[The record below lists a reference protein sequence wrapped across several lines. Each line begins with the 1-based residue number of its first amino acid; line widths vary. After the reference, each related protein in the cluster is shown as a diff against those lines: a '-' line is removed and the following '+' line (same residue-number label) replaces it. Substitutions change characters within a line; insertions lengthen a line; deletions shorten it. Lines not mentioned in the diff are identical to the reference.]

1 MVGFCTF
8 IFMLFV
14 RALWLSKVPARC
26 LPHICARPARPL
38 CLDLVTKMLC
48 QANETVP
55 KKATLGCKDEA
66 TMAACSQLGTLKSGV
81 LLRARKALVAAQA
94 EDTHHFTAPAPVL
107 DSLLPLLH
115 ALGAVADVSDS
126 HKTGATTE
134 TVAVA
139 LTGSLDQVL
148 ACVDEAREAR
158 AAAFNDELS
167 SELKTL
173 GLPELT
179 QSLLS
184 ISPEEDDG
192 KCAFLS
198 ASQLYRTGTGTQA
211 KNGRASDE
219 TTQAT
224 KKHGRRS

>member
-1 MVGFCTF
+1 MITEIVRHFLLPNFTGADPA
-8 IFMLFV
+8 LF
-14 RALWLSKVPARC
+14 ALTRTMDS
-26 LPHICARPARPL
+26 
-38 CLDLVTKMLC
+38 VTL
-48 QANETVP
+48 NEAAP
-55 KKATLGCKDEA
+55 KKKATLGCKDEA

-94 EDTHHFTAPAPVL
+94 EDSQRFTAPAPVL
-107 DSLLPLLH
+107 ESLLPLLH
-115 ALGAVADVSDS
+115 ALGAVADDDDS
-126 HKTGATTE
+126 HKTGASTE
-134 TVAVA
+134 TVA

-184 ISPEEDDG
+184 ISPAEDDG

-198 ASQLYRTGTGTQA
+198 ASQLYRTGTGTPQA
-211 KNGRASDE
+211 KNGRAWDE

>member
-1 MVGFCTF
+1 
-8 IFMLFV
+8 
-14 RALWLSKVPARC
+14 
-26 LPHICARPARPL
+26 
-38 CLDLVTKMLC
+38 MLC

-55 KKATLGCKDEA
+55 KKVGCKDEA

-134 TVAVA
+134 TVA

-184 ISPEEDDG
+184 ISPGEDDG

-198 ASQLYRTGTGTQA
+198 ASQLYRIGTGTPQA
-211 KNGRASDE
+211 KNGRAWDE
-219 TTQAT
+219 TTQAYDEEAWAPLVKDART
-224 KKHGRRS
+224 SSDRISRLRSCV

>member
-1 MVGFCTF
+1 
-8 IFMLFV
+8 
-14 RALWLSKVPARC
+14 
-26 LPHICARPARPL
+26 
-38 CLDLVTKMLC
+38 MLC

-55 KKATLGCKDEA
+55 KKKATLGCKDEA
-66 TMAACSQLGTLKSGV
+66 TMAACSQLSMLKSGV

-94 EDTHHFTAPAPVL
+94 EDSHRLTAPAPVL

-126 HKTGATTE
+126 HTGATTE
-134 TVAVA
+134 TVA

-184 ISPEEDDG
+184 ISPAEDDG

-198 ASQLYRTGTGTQA
+198 ASQLYRIGTGTQA
-211 KNGRASDE
+211 KNGRAWDE

>member
-1 MVGFCTF
+1 MV
-8 IFMLFV
+8 
-14 RALWLSKVPARC
+14 
-26 LPHICARPARPL
+26 
-38 CLDLVTKMLC
+38 C

-55 KKATLGCKDEA
+55 KKKATLGCKDEA
-66 TMAACSQLGTLKSGV
+66 TMAACSQLSMLKSGV

-94 EDTHHFTAPAPVL
+94 EDSHRFTAPAPVL

-134 TVAVA
+134 TVA

-198 ASQLYRTGTGTQA
+198 ASQLYRIGTGTQT
-211 KNGRASDE
+211 KNGRAWDE

>member
-1 MVGFCTF
+1 MV
-8 IFMLFV
+8 
-14 RALWLSKVPARC
+14 
-26 LPHICARPARPL
+26 
-38 CLDLVTKMLC
+38 C

-55 KKATLGCKDEA
+55 KKKATLGCKDEA
-66 TMAACSQLGTLKSGV
+66 TMAACSQLSMLKSGV

-94 EDTHHFTAPAPVL
+94 EDTHRFTAPAPVL

-134 TVAVA
+134 TVA

-184 ISPEEDDG
+184 ISPAEDDG

-198 ASQLYRTGTGTQA
+198 ASQLYRTGTGTPQA
-211 KNGRASDE
+211 KNGRAWDE

>member
-1 MVGFCTF
+1 
-8 IFMLFV
+8 
-14 RALWLSKVPARC
+14 
-26 LPHICARPARPL
+26 
-38 CLDLVTKMLC
+38 MLC
-48 QANETVP
+48 QANETVSK

-66 TMAACSQLGTLKSGV
+66 TMAACILLGTLKSGV

-184 ISPEEDDG
+184 ISPAEEEDDG
-192 KCAFLS
+192 KCAFLP
-198 ASQLYRTGTGTQA
+198 ASELYRTGTGTAQA
-211 KNGRASDE
+211 KNGRAWDE

>member
-14 RALWLSKVPARC
+14 RACKRCPRVASRTSLRARQQE
-26 LPHICARPARPL
+26 LA
-38 CLDLVTKMLC
+38 CLDLCTKMLC

-126 HKTGATTE
+126 HKSGATTA
-134 TVAVA
+134 TVA